1 MMNIEKKIDPKLNA
15 EVRKIFTLYLEQNK
29 QRKTPERFSILEEI
43 YNQIGHFD
51 AEELYLKMKR
61 KSYNVSRATV
71 YNTLELLVNSDLITK
86 HQFGENHAQYE
97 KAYGSRQHDHLICI
111 NCGKVIEFCEPRL
124 QQIKESMSEIF
135 DMEIKRHSLTLYG
148 TCKLGCK

>member
-15 EVRKIFTLYLEQNK
+15 EVRKIFTLYLEENK

-51 AEELYLKMKR
+51 AEDLYLKMKR
-61 KSYNVSRATV
+61 KSYNVSRVTV

-135 DMEIKRHSLTLYG
+135 RH
-148 TCKLGCK
+148 

>member
-1 MMNIEKKIDPKLNA
+1 MNIEKKIDPKLNA

>member
-15 EVRKIFTLYLEQNK
+15 EVRKIFTLYLEENK

-51 AEELYLKMKR
+51 AEDLYLKMKR

-135 DMEIKRHSLTLYG
+135 DMEIRV
-148 TCKLGCK
+148 

>member
-15 EVRKIFTLYLEQNK
+15 EVRKIFTLYLKENK
-29 QRKTPERFSILEEI
+29 KRKTPERVSILEEI

-51 AEELYLKMKR
+51 AEDLYLKMKR

-135 DMEIKRHSLTLYG
+135 DMEIKRHALTLYG